1 MKGKSSLT
9 ILLIA
14 IIVVSTLLIVSC
26 KNKSEKEKESLS
38 ENILNEKTNQNKI
51 LELLNYIKI

>member
-9 ILLIA
+9 ILR
-14 IIVVSTLLIVSC
+14 IVISTLLIVSC